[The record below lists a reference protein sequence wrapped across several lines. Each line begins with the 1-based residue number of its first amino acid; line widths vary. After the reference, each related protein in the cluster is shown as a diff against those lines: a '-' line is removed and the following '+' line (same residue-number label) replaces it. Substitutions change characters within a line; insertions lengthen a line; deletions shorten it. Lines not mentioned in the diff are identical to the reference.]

1 MADLTIKYKGN
12 PIVELSESGTKTLK
26 TAGKYCEDD
35 ISVEYAKPAG
45 GGGNFAETIVT
56 DVIENHIVVSSWSPD
71 CIVEDT
77 TQPPPPKYSYNGV
90 VLPEIPADVLAQYP
104 YAWIRNN
111 TRTGYYDLCLSSSL
125 WYASD
130 ADTISTDSY
139 NTTGIQWYRVTKSAP
154 EEVWVFN
161 QAWTSSGGFGNE
173 SDRHIMWSNH
183 DILNGSATATEIYFN
198 GSEPVLA
205 E

>member
-1 MADLTIKYKGN
+1 MKVIAVNGKILLANGKAVKPPAVAAGS
-12 PIVELSESGTKTLK
+12 ELVLSATRL
-26 TAGKYCEDD
+26 
-35 ISVEYAKPAG
+35 PAVT
-45 GGGNFAETIVT
+45 FCT
-56 DVIENHIVVSSWSPD
+56 DVIENHIVSVATFAPGG
-71 CIVEDT
+71 IVEDT
-77 TQPPPPKYSYNGV
+77 TPPPAPKYSYNGV
-90 VLPEIPADVLAQYP
+90 VLPEIPVDVLAEYP

-111 TRTGYYDLCLSSSL
+111 DRTGYYDLCLSSSL

-130 ADTISTDSY
+130 AVTISTDSY
-139 NTTGIQWYRVTKSAP
+139 NTTGIQWYRITKNTP
-154 EEVWVFN
+154 EEAWVFN

-183 DILNGSATATEIYFN
+183 DIPNGSATATEIYFE